1 MKTPFC
7 ALGDI
12 VTEAS
17 HAKVYLENNKNLEDT
32 MTTNV
37 GTIDRILRA
46 ALGVVLLY
54 LAFFSG
60 LPTFEAP
67 LFKYGAAIIGIVMLV
82 VAAVRVC
89 PIYSIFGFKTC
100 RS

>member
-1 MKTPFC
+1 
-7 ALGDI
+7 
-12 VTEAS
+12 
-17 HAKVYLENNKNLEDT
+17 
-32 MTTNV
+32 MTINV

-60 LPTFEAP
+60 LPAFDTGI
-67 LFKYGAAIIGIVMLV
+67 LKYVAAIVGIVMLV
-82 VAAVRVC
+82 VATVRMC
-89 PIYSIFGFKTC
+89 PIYSIFGIKTC